1 MWARADTRRPL
12 AWLLAALS
20 GLAWLALWLADRTP
34 YGRYLSHHAL
44 EGVRGEAAL
53 APLFVGGWL
62 VMVVAMMLPTSLPLV
77 TLFQAMTRGR
87 RGQARLIALL
97 LGGYLAAWTLFGAV
111 VYAADWGLHRAMAQ
125 SHWLADRA
133 WLLSALTVLGAGAF
147 QFTPLKYH
155 CLDKC
160 RSPLAFISERWHGH
174 RPTWEALRLG
184 LAHGLFCVGCC
195 WALMLLMFAVGAG
208 SLGWML
214 VLGVVMAVEKN
225 LPWGRR
231 IGKPVGVALLAL
243 GVVLLVAG
251 GPAHVHA
258 PFPPH

>member
-1 MWARADTRRPL
+1 MWARADTRKPL

-20 GLAWLALWLADRTP
+20 GLAWLALWLAGRTP

-44 EGVRGEAAL
+44 EDVRGNAAL
-53 APLFVGGWL
+53 APLFIGGWL

-77 TLFQAMTRGR
+77 TLFQTMTRGR

-97 LGGYLAAWTLFGAV
+97 LGGYLTAWTLFGIG
-111 VYAADWGLHRAMAQ
+111 VYGADWALHQAMAQ
-125 SHWLADRA
+125 SHW
-133 WLLSALTVLGAGAF
+133 
-147 QFTPLKYH
+147 
-155 CLDKC
+155 
-160 RSPLAFISERWHGH
+160 
-174 RPTWEALRLG
+174 

-214 VLGVVMAVEKN
+214 VLGAVMAVEKN

-231 IGKPVGVALLAL
+231 IGKPLGAALLVL
-243 GVVLLVAG
+243 GVGLLLAG
-251 GPAHVHA
+251 GPAHVHE